1 MRFAAFIALLLLAP
15 GLSAGPVTIA
25 LDAPGYGDKAVVL
38 YRYMDPFTLRLERIA
53 QGHTDATGHA
63 VITADVEGTVRAQL
77 RINEVSAD
85 LYLRPGQ
92 YHATMPLPGK
102 DEVRTISG
110 ATKVNLTFPGLS
122 RMDVNALVG
131 DLNMRL
137 DAFLAEDLATD
148 PNSGMDAV
156 AKARNRQGRMEPD
169 SAKGRPDLF
178 ISPRWNEARVD
189 TFARKLHKFYAGVED
204 PWFQSDVEYGL
215 AGLRLGPRTD
225 DRALFNRFL
234 KDRPVLYNVPEYARF
249 LSNFF
254 ADFLLRFPFR
264 TNTVQFQREIKNAS
278 TDSLKALLAR
288 NDFLKDDRL
297 CELVL
302 ITGLYA
308 QEANKELDRAG
319 ILSILG
325 QIKEKSAYAEH
336 RLIAANMLW
345 DLTAM
350 SVGMKIPAVD
360 LLDTAGNALPLDKLL
375 DGRTCLMLTRPGNSF
390 GGQELAAMA
399 QLQVE
404 YGNVVHF
411 ICIALDR
418 SPMELAAWL
427 RTQPKFNWPWYAP
440 VEQQRL
446 LDDLRIRNAPVL
458 FMLDGNLLTASPGPL
473 PSQGLVNLLHA
484 IRAKDAEDRKL
495 KPDRGVP
502 APRH

>member
-1 MRFAAFIALLLLAP
+1 MRSAAFIALLPIAL
-15 GLSAGPVTIA
+15 GLRAGPVTIA
-25 LDAPGYGDKAVVL
+25 LDAPGYAGSEVVL

-53 QGHTDATGHA
+53 QGRTDAKGQA
-63 VITADVEGTVRAQL
+63 VLTAEVDGTVRAQL

-85 LYLRPGQ
+85 LYLRPGE
-92 YHATMPLPGK
+92 YHATMPLPSTG
-102 DEVRTISG
+102 EVRTMSG
-110 ATKVNLTFPGLS
+110 ATKVNLIFPGLS

-131 DLNMRL
+131 DLNRRL
-137 DAFLAEDLATD
+137 DAFLAENLATD
-148 PNSGMDAV
+148 PNSGMAAV
-156 AKARNRQGRMEPD
+156 AKARNGQGKMEPD
-169 SAKGRPDLF
+169 SAKESPDLF
-178 ISPRWNEARVD
+178 LSPQWNEARVD
-189 TFARKLHKFYAGVED
+189 TFARKLHKFYAGVDD

-225 DRALFNRFL
+225 DRVLFNRFL
-234 KDRPVLYNVPEYARF
+234 KDRPVLYDVPEYARF
-249 LSNFF
+249 FSNFF

-264 TNTVQFQREIKNAS
+264 ANTVQFQREIKNAR

-325 QIKEKSAYAEH
+325 QIKEKSAFPEH
-336 RLIAANMLW
+336 RKIAANMLW

-350 SVGMKIPAVD
+350 GVGTELPAVD
-360 LLDTAGNALPLDKLL
+360 LLDTAGKMLPSDKLFN
-375 DGRTCLMLTRPGNSF
+375 GRTCLMVTRPGNSF
-390 GGQELAAMA
+390 GGQELAALA
-399 QLQVE
+399 QLQAE
-404 YGNVVHF
+404 YGSVVHF
-411 ICIALDR
+411 IGIALDR
-418 SPMELAAWL
+418 PPKELATWL
-427 RTQPKFNWPWYAP
+427 RTQPKLNWPWYVPAD
-440 VEQQRL
+440 QQHL
-446 LDDLRIRNAPVL
+446 LDELRIRNAPVL

-484 IRAKDAEDRKL
+484 IRAKDTEDRKL
-495 KPDRGVP
+495 RPDRGVP